1 MQNLASPVA
10 LRCARIR
17 AARGMDSIPAMF
29 IGLLAGMGVFGAL
42 LLAAVSIST
51 APLGGSPG
59 ASLQAIAKGISPA
72 RVSVY
77 VASITLLAFLM
88 PPFLR
93 WVYDRSTQRQTRE
106 WFANRK
112 RSERRAKRV
121 LIVIAVLV
129 ILMLATMAVLVAW
142 QAAVVPAAI
151 LCAKY
156 GGMMLGVGLRARR
169 GAHTVCAR
177 CDYPM
182 GSWRAAPAQCPEC
195 GNAWKE
201 PWRARFGQRGVN
213 VRAVSVG
220 LFCMAVAGLLLT
232 ALGVWGLSRP

>member
-1 MQNLASPVA
+1 
-10 LRCARIR
+10 
-17 AARGMDSIPAMF
+17 MDSIPAML

-51 APLGGSPG
+51 APPGGSPG

-72 RVSVY
+72 RVVAY
-77 VASITLLAFLM
+77 VAPITLLAFLM
-88 PPFLR
+88 PPFMR
-93 WVYDRSTQRQTRE
+93 WVYDRSTARQTRE

-112 RSERRAKRV
+112 RSERRARKI
-121 LIVIAVLV
+121 LIAVA
-129 ILMLATMAVLVAW
+129 ILMLLMLAAMAVLVAW
-142 QAAVVPAAI
+142 QAAVVPAAV

-156 GGMMLGVGLRARR
+156 GGMMVGAGLRSRR
-169 GAHTVCAR
+169 GVHTVCAR

-213 VRAVSVG
+213 VRAVSIG
-220 LFCMAVAGLLLT
+220 LSCLVAAGLLLT
-232 ALGVWGLSRP
+232 ALGVWGFSRP